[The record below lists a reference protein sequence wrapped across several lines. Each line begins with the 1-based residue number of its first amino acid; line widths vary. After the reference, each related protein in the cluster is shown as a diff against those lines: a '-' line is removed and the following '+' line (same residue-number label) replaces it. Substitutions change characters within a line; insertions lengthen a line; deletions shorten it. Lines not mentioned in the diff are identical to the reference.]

1 MSKNNVPVNKTDLP
15 ANVLGLHDISSQALL
30 TEVALISDPRQDLRS
45 ILSSLAQSVGAK
57 GFRVLQHEEGELRD
71 IGGLLGTT
79 SSLANVNLGM
89 RERLLRTYPG
99 SRVRIASSKVRRF
112 WQALV
117 PELGDAGSALM
128 FELVLNQR
136 LLGIGFLLVDD
147 WQHDPSGRLAA
158 WLEPLTL
165 RLHLLAQER
174 ELVRLRATIDAG
186 TRQRLDSLT
195 YDPQRHEIIGAS
207 GGLRQVMERVE
218 LVSGSDVPVLLFG
231 ETGSGKEVIARA
243 IHERSARH
251 REPFVRINCGAIP
264 PELIDSQLF
273 GHERGSFTGATEQ
286 RKGWFERASGGTL
299 FLDEVGELPLA
310 AQVRLLR
317 VLQDHTF
324 ERVGGQ
330 APVRVDCRIVAA
342 THRDLPKMVQAG
354 QFREDLWYRL
364 AVFPLVIPPLRERP
378 IDIPPLAR
386 FFARR
391 AIRFG
396 LAPCMPSESDLALL
410 LAYDW
415 PGNVRELAAVL
426 DRAAILGRGLRLD
439 VETSLGAP
447 RIQPEVDASPEPA
460 APPRATPA
468 LSTLAEAMRVH
479 IETVLTV
486 CEGRIEGP
494 RGAAKILGINP
505 HTLRSRMR
513 KLQIEWQHY
522 RQGAG

>member
-1 MSKNNVPVNKTDLP
+1 MTDSP
-15 ANVLGLHDISSQALL
+15 ANILDGHDISLQAALL
-30 TEVALISDPRQDLRS
+30 SEVSLISDPRRDLQA
-45 ILSSLAQSVGAK
+45 ILPSLAQSVGARS
-57 GFRVLQHEEGELRD
+57 FRVLQHEDAELRD
-71 IGGLLGTT
+71 IGRVSA
-79 SSLANVNLGM
+79 SSLPNVNLGM
-89 RERLLRTYPG
+89 RERLLRTYPS
-99 SRVRIASSKVRRF
+99 SRVRLASSKVRRF
-112 WQALV
+112 WQALL
-117 PELGDAGSALM
+117 PELGHDGSTLV
-128 FELVLNQR
+128 FEFVLNQS

-147 WQHDPSGRLAA
+147 WQHDPIRRLAA

-165 RLHLLAQER
+165 RLRLLAHER

-186 TRQRLDSLT
+186 TRQRLDSLI
-195 YDPQRHEIIGAS
+195 YDPQRQEIIGAS

-342 THRDLPKMVQAG
+342 THRDLPTMVQAG

-386 FFARR
+386 FCSVSRPACPPRPTSRCCSPTIGPETCVSSQPSWIARR
-391 AIRFG
+391 SSVVVCG
-396 LAPCMPSESDLALL
+396 S
-410 LAYDW
+410 
-415 PGNVRELAAVL
+415 
-426 DRAAILGRGLRLD
+426 
-439 VETSLGAP
+439 TS
-447 RIQPEVDASPEPA
+447 
-460 APPRATPA
+460 
-468 LSTLAEAMRVH
+468 
-479 IETVLTV
+479 
-486 CEGRIEGP
+486 
-494 RGAAKILGINP
+494 
-505 HTLRSRMR
+505 
-513 KLQIEWQHY
+513 
-522 RQGAG
+522 